1 MEADGKRPLNCQYC
15 RSTFRYKQSLNMHI
29 KEPQMNPLQ
38 TLPTIHNQMI
48 NTNQPT
54 NIYTE
59 LVAISQFKPARK
71 FSVIIQNPNLFD
83 WTSLDPFLKLTTND
97 QIKDI
102 WKISLIYITIEL
114 AILKFELNLS
124 LLNLDWFRTYDE
136 QECVNSLVS
145 NISLIA

>member
-1 MEADGKRPLNCQYC
+1 
-15 RSTFRYKQSLNMHI
+15 
-29 KEPQMNPLQ
+29 
-38 TLPTIHNQMI
+38 MI
-48 NTNQPT
+48 NTNQPS
-54 NIYTE
+54 NINTE